1 MTQVK
6 INKTDFTADVNA
18 GLTRSELKAKYGVP
32 VSVINDWAKAL
43 ELTIKIKK
51 APKYVL
57 VDDTVETTVENVAV
71 ETEVDSEPEQ
81 LMTTAVVGAH
91 GFSQG
96 F

>member
-6 INKTDFTADVNA
+6 INQTDFTADVNA
-18 GLTRSELKAKYGVP
+18 GLTRAELKAKYGIP

-57 VDDTVETTVENVAV
+57 VIDTDVVENVAATNV
-71 ETEVDSEPEQ
+71 EEQETVATEE
-81 LMTTAVVGAH
+81 
-91 GFSQG
+91 FSQG

>member
-6 INKTDFTADVNA
+6 INQKDFTADVNA
-18 GLTRSELKAKYGVP
+18 GLTRAELKAKYGIP

-57 VDDTVETTVENVAV
+57 VLDTDVVENVAATNV
-71 ETEVDSEPEQ
+71 EEQQAVATEEF
-81 LMTTAVVGAH
+81 A
-91 GFSQG
+91 QG

>member
-18 GLTRSELKAKYGVP
+18 GLTRAELKAKYGVP

-43 ELTIKIKK
+43 GLTIKIKK

-57 VDDTVETTVENVAV
+57 VDDTDVVENVVIEAPALEPAMV
-71 ETEVDSEPEQ
+71 EELKTE
-81 LMTTAVVGAH
+81 
-91 GFSQG
+91 FSQG

>member
-6 INKTDFTADVNA
+6 INQTDFTADVNA
-18 GLTRSELKAKYGVP
+18 GLTRAELKAKYGIP

-57 VDDTVETTVENVAV
+57 VLDTDVVENVAATNV
-71 ETEVDSEPEQ
+71 EEQQAVATEEF
-81 LMTTAVVGAH
+81 A
-91 GFSQG
+91 QG

>member
-6 INKTDFTADVNA
+6 INQTDFTADVNA
-18 GLTRSELKAKYGVP
+18 GLTRAELKAKYGIP

-51 APKYVL
+51 APRYVL
-57 VDDTVETTVENVAV
+57 VIDTDVVENVAATNV
-71 ETEVDSEPEQ
+71 EEQEAVATEE
-81 LMTTAVVGAH
+81 
-91 GFSQG
+91 FSQG

>member
-6 INKTDFTADVNA
+6 INKTDFIADVNA
-18 GLTRSELKAKYGVP
+18 ELTRTELKAKYGVP

-57 VDDTVETTVENVAV
+57 VDEDVVVEIEECPAPEIEETVFEA
-71 ETEVDSEPEQ
+71 
-81 LMTTAVVGAH
+81 
-91 GFSQG
+91 GF
-96 F
+96 

>member
-18 GLTRSELKAKYGVP
+18 GLTRAELKAKYGVP

-43 ELTIKIKK
+43 GLTIKIKK

-57 VDDTVETTVENVAV
+57 VDDVVETTVENISVEAEV
-71 ETEVDSEPEQ
+71 ETEVESEPQMEES
-81 LMTTAVVGAH
+81 TTTE
-91 GFSQG
+91 FSQG

>member
-6 INKTDFTADVNA
+6 INQTDFTADVNA
-18 GLTRSELKAKYGVP
+18 GLTRAELKAKYGIP

-57 VDDTVETTVENVAV
+57 VIDTDVVENVAATNV
-71 ETEVDSEPEQ
+71 EEQEAVATEE
-81 LMTTAVVGAH
+81 
-91 GFSQG
+91 FSQG

>member
-6 INKTDFTADVNA
+6 INKTDFIADVNA
-18 GLTRSELKAKYGVP
+18 ELTRTELKAKYGVP

-57 VDDTVETTVENVAV
+57 VDEDTVENIAIEAPKL
-71 ETEVDSEPEQ
+71 EPE
-81 LMTTAVVGAH
+81 MGESIKTEFA
-91 GFSQG
+91 QG

>member
-6 INKTDFTADVNA
+6 INRTDFIADVNA
-18 GLTRSELKAKYGVP
+18 EMTRAELKAKYGVP

-57 VDDTVETTVENVAV
+57 VDEDTVQNIVVEAEVSQEQEETVFEA
-71 ETEVDSEPEQ
+71 
-81 LMTTAVVGAH
+81 
-91 GFSQG
+91 GF
-96 F
+96 